1 MATDYRVDLVGLAKL
16 IDDTATLK
24 SSIEQNITEIDQR
37 ISDLHVTW
45 TGDAADAHKTA
56 HDNRIRAVADMNE
69 ALATLRQK
77 LADALTA
84 YQTVG
89 PTNHGMWPQ

>member
-1 MATDYRVDLVGLAKL
+1 MTNDYRVDLVGLAKL

-24 SSIEQNITEIDQR
+24 STIEQNITEIDQR
-37 ISDLHVTW
+37 ISELHVTW
-45 TGDAADAHKTA
+45 TGDAATAHKTA
-56 HDNRIRAVADMNE
+56 HDNRVQAVADMGE

-77 LADALTA
+77 LTDALTA
-84 YQTVG
+84 YQKVG